1 MTPFLQSILA
11 DPVTATVA
19 LKCEQAGVDWFDLS
33 LEITPENTDLT
44 PEELRLL
51 LAAKGGYVRLG
62 ARGWMRARVVLSPF
76 CVCL

>member
-1 MTPFLQSILA
+1 MPPFLQSILA
-11 DPVTATVA
+11 DPVTATIA
-19 LKCEQAGVDWFDLS
+19 LKCEHAVVDWFDLS
-33 LEITPENTDLT
+33 LEIT

>member
-1 MTPFLQSILA
+1 LPPFLQSILA
-11 DPVTATVA
+11 DPVTATIA

-33 LEITPENTDLT
+33 LEIT

>member
-1 MTPFLQSILA
+1 MPPFLQSILA

-33 LEITPENTDLT
+33 LEITPE
-44 PEELRLL
+44 ELRLL
-51 LAAKGGYVRLG
+51 LATKGGYVRLG

>member
-1 MTPFLQSILA
+1 MPPFLQSILA

-33 LEITPENTDLT
+33 LEITPEG
-44 PEELRLL
+44 LRLL

>member
-1 MTPFLQSILA
+1 MPPFLQSILA
-11 DPVTATVA
+11 DPVTATIA

-33 LEITPENTDLT
+33 LEIT

>member
-1 MTPFLQSILA
+1 MPPFLQSILA

-33 LEITPENTDLT
+33 LEIT